1 MRKILIPILSI
12 LTLLVS
18 IKTLNKN
25 IKPVD
30 TKMSTNLDDK
40 KYQTV
45 KVTTYTIDPKQTDD
59 TPLIT
64 ASGFNLHPV
73 NPKKHRIVAVSRDI
87 KRKLKF
93 GDKIY
98 LSGTGSY
105 DGVYYV
111 HDLMN
116 KRFKNRIDILINPK
130 DKPTMFKMA
139 KIYIL

>member
-1 MRKILIPILSI
+1 MKKILIPILSI
-12 LTLLVS
+12 LTLLAS
-18 IKTLNKN
+18 LKTLNKN
-25 IKPVD
+25 IKSVD
-30 TKMSTNLDDK
+30 IKTSSNLDDK
-40 KYQTV
+40 NYQTV

-98 LSGTGSY
+98 LSGTGPY

-130 DKPTMFKMA
+130 DKPTMFKSA

>member
-1 MRKILIPILSI
+1 MKKILIPVLSI

-18 IKTLNKN
+18 VKTLNKN
-25 IKPVD
+25 TKSVD
-30 TKMSTNLDDK
+30 TKTSTNLDDK

-111 HDLMN
+111 HDIMN
-116 KRFKNRIDILINPK
+116 KRFRNRIDILINPK
-130 DKPTMFKMA
+130 DKPTMFKRA